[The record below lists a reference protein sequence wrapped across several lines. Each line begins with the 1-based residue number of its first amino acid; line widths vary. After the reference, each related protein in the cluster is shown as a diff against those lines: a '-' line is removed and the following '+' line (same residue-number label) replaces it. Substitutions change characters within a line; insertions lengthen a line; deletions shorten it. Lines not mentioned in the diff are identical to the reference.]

1 MVLDDWLKTRS
12 RKNEASGASRTYVI
26 TRANDVV
33 GYYSLAVGS
42 VSHMLVPGKIRRNMP
57 DPIPVMLLAR
67 LAVDTSIQG
76 KGMGRALLRDAI
88 LRTEQAAHIAGIRA
102 MLVHALH
109 ERAKVFYMGCG
120 FTPSPI
126 NELTLMLPMPFC
138 YTYSNL
144 FITRQIDSMLTSCFI
159 EAGFTFSEKKAR
171 AFLSTGLHRGTHGIV
186 S

>member
-1 MVLDDWLKTRS
+1 
-12 RKNEASGASRTYVI
+12 
-26 TRANDVV
+26 
-33 GYYSLAVGS
+33 
-42 VSHMLVPGKIRRNMP
+42 MLVPGKIRRNMP

-126 NELTLMLPMPFC
+126 NELTLMLPMPAV
-138 YTYSNL
+138 
-144 FITRQIDSMLTSCFI
+144 RAGLTSFI
-159 EAGFTFSEKKAR
+159 PAQKS
-171 AFLSTGLHRGTHGIV
+171 LSRC